1 MIWNYKLQPHNMK
14 KAKQN
19 LKFTFIILSI
29 AVIVSSCNMVSPE
42 DVKSSGRIKV
52 NLIFKSTGEI
62 NIADKDIL
70 ITQARDF
77 KVFKGENYADVFQ
90 NPNQFLEYT
99 DSIVTFNLLKAAK
112 NESVIQVA
120 YGSVPPLSYD
130 SLLFQI
136 APSNFLILENENYPL
151 TTNYNELSIENNFT
165 KVVRIKNSLIVNE
178 NKTTT
183 INIEFK
189 VEDLVFRILDDFV
202 FSAKVDTFYV
212 SNE

>member
-1 MIWNYKLQPHNMK
+1 MIWNYKLRPHNMK

-19 LKFTFIILSI
+19 LKLTFIILSI

-112 NESVIQVA
+112 NGSVIQVA

>member
-1 MIWNYKLQPHNMK
+1 MK

-19 LKFTFIILSI
+19 LKLTFIILSI

>member
-1 MIWNYKLQPHNMK
+1 MIWNYKLRPHNMK

-19 LKFTFIILSI
+19 LKLTFIILSI

>member
-1 MIWNYKLQPHNMK
+1 MRIIRQILI
-14 KAKQN
+14 
-19 LKFTFIILSI
+19 FSFIIITFGI
-29 AVIVSSCNMVSPE
+29 AISSCDSVSPE
-42 DVKSSGRIKV
+42 DVINSGRVKV
-52 NLIFKSTGEI
+52 NLKFKSTGEI
-62 NIADKDIL
+62 NISENDLL

-112 NESVIQVA
+112 KDSVIQVA
-120 YGSVPPLSYD
+120 FGSVPPMEYD

-136 APSNFLILENENYPL
+136 APSNFIILENEHYPL
-151 TTNYNELSIENNFT
+151 TTNYNELKIENNFT
-165 KVVRIKNSLIVNE
+165 KVIKIKNKIAVNE

-183 INIEFK
+183 INIELK

-202 FSAKVDTFYV
+202 FSAKIDTFYV

>member
-1 MIWNYKLQPHNMK
+1 MIWNYKLRPHNMK

-19 LKFTFIILSI
+19 LKLTFIILAI
-29 AVIVSSCNMVSPE
+29 AVFVSSCNMVSPE

-52 NLIFKSTGEI
+52 NLIFNSTGEI

-112 NESVIQVA
+112 NGSIIQVA

>member
-1 MIWNYKLQPHNMK
+1 MRIIRQILIFSFMLITFGIAISSCDSVAPEDVINSGRVKV
-14 KAKQN
+14 N
-19 LKFTFIILSI
+19 LKFKSI
-29 AVIVSSCNMVSPE
+29 
-42 DVKSSGRIKV
+42 
-52 NLIFKSTGEI
+52 GEI
-62 NIADKDIL
+62 NISENDLL

-112 NESVIQVA
+112 KDSVIQVA
-120 YGSVPPLSYD
+120 FGSVPPMEYD

-136 APSNFLILENENYPL
+136 APSNFIILENEHYPL
-151 TTNYNELSIENNFT
+151 TTNYNELKIENNFT
-165 KVVRIKNSLIVNE
+165 KVIKIKNKIAVNE

-183 INIEFK
+183 INIELK

-202 FSAKVDTFYV
+202 FSAKIDTFYV

>member
-19 LKFTFIILSI
+19 LKLTFIILSI